1 MYYSPELCRFISPD
15 DIEYLDPKSVNGLNL
30 YCYCLNNPIIYV
42 DPTGHFALSTVIIGA
57 LIWIAVCGL
66 INGTVNVMT
75 KMPEESVRGALVG
88 GFFEGVVFAAVLAIG
103 TFTGVAGWVIL
114 GGIVAVTGG
123 FIGGKYGNAIS
134 QKISYGNVD
143 WGVENLNG
151 GFAALTNLVSYTGL
165 YMNKD
170 ILSTSDKLGIRFFKN
185 VGLSVVGLGMTAYI
199 ASLPKPNL
207 NKFRDEERIKS
218 QRGRFIWDYW
228 F

>member
-1 MYYSPELCRFISPD
+1 
-15 DIEYLDPKSVNGLNL
+15 
-30 YCYCLNNPIIYV
+30 
-42 DPTGHFALSTVIIGA
+42 
-57 LIWIAVCGL
+57 
-66 INGTVNVMT
+66 
-75 KMPEESVRGALVG
+75 MPEESVWGALVG
-88 GFFEGVVFAAVLAIG
+88 GFFEGVVSAAALAAGLAIG

-114 GGIVAVTGG
+114 GGIVTVTGG
-123 FIGGKYGNAIS
+123 FIVDKYGNAIS
-134 QKISYGNVD
+134 HKISYGNVD

-170 ILSTSDKLGIRFFKN
+170 ILFPSDKLGIRFLKN
-185 VGLSVVGLGMTAYI
+185 VGPSVVGFGMTAYI

-207 NKFRDEERIKS
+207 NEFRDEERIKS

>member
-1 MYYSPELCRFISPD
+1 
-15 DIEYLDPKSVNGLNL
+15 
-30 YCYCLNNPIIYV
+30 
-42 DPTGHFALSTVIIGA
+42 
-57 LIWIAVCGL
+57 
-66 INGTVNVMT
+66 
-75 KMPEESVRGALVG
+75 MPEESVWGALVG
-88 GFFEGVVFAAVLAIG
+88 GFFEGVVSAAALAAGLAIG

-114 GGIVAVTGG
+114 GGIVTVTGG

-134 QKISYGNVD
+134 QQISYGNVD
-143 WGVENLNG
+143 WGVANLNG

-170 ILSTSDKLGIRFFKN
+170 ILSTFDKLGIRFFKN
-185 VGLSVVGLGMTAYI
+185 VGLSAVGLGMTAYI